1 MKLKSMVLLAALVAA
16 MFSVIKAAAQ
26 NKEEGQLLPT
36 IVSSASFAPV
46 RRQTLLPDAPSHRFF
61 DAHNVVSMSALTALL
76 AVDGV
81 TTQHLIQDYKFG
93 EMNPIARPLVT
104 RGSAGQAVACAMGL
118 GTDVG
123 AAYLFHK
130 RGNHRLEKWTLSLS
144 IAGESAA
151 VINNVVKTP

>member
-16 MFSVIKAAAQ
+16 MFSVTKAAAQ

-93 EMNPIARPLVT
+93 EMNPIARPLARIIHDCEDTKSLFCYKHVVET
-104 RGSAGQAVACAMGL
+104 WFAIAREAFACSTIARHSVCCSPIFL
-118 GTDVG
+118 P
-123 AAYLFHK
+123 
-130 RGNHRLEKWTLSLS
+130 SL
-144 IAGESAA
+144 
-151 VINNVVKTP
+151 